1 MANVWKQNFGRKVQL
16 NIPSAVNREIV
27 NAYVMEFSLE
37 YYRDPKT
44 KQRLTWQLSSVC
56 LIIF

>member
-27 NAYVMEFSLE
+27 NAYVMDL
-37 YYRDPKT
+37 
-44 KQRLTWQLSSVC
+44 V
-56 LIIF
+56 